1 MKSVNSWLPNWF
13 RVLFQKYFDKARLT
27 KKKELLLGQCLL
39 SEWCRFDRWWLFWI
53 SWRWQSV
60 TLCNS
65 PGIWTGQNIS
75 PTFWHVVIMMLWKI
89 MNWNPACHGFPFEEW
104 PNRTQSSKPF
114 LQKRMEWPFP
124 VRSALNITPI
134 MDTMFYCIFNTIQK
148 LENYFALLYLW
159 IFCSV

>member
-13 RVLFQKYFDKARLT
+13 RVLSQKYFDKARLT
-27 KKKELLLGQCLL
+27 KKKELLLGLCLF
-39 SEWCRFDRWWLFWI
+39 SEWCHFDRWWLFWI
-53 SWRWQSV
+53 SWRSV

-75 PTFWHVVIMMLWKI
+75 PINSWTCGDRKLWIKILHVT
-89 MNWNPACHGFPFEEW
+89 GFLLRNDLIGQGHPSPLCKKRWDGRF
-104 PNRTQSSKPF
+104 PYRTQDCNSFSI
-114 LQKRMEWPFP
+114 R
-124 VRSALNITPI
+124 
-134 MDTMFYCIFNTIQK
+134 FYCIFSTIKK